1 MADAS
6 AYSILGLQKGATEE
20 EIKKA
25 FVELVKRYD
34 PERHTERFIVIQNAY
49 NKLRNVEQRA
59 REDIQTYNI
68 IRWEFLYQ
76 PEEQAGTEPPPPAD
90 IESARNAWRANPSD
104 PGTREAYTRLLLRR
118 ARVFA
123 ARKQWPDAIRDWEEA
138 VQVEPTNLRAR
149 QNLVGGLISLGT
161 SYALHNLHEEAL
173 ELWERAVVL
182 NPDLPSLFH
191 NLALLSM
198 KMSNSQRAA
207 RYWAETVKHWQR
219 LMETSTGDTGMYWK
233 HCLTEAYREYGELI
247 EYGQREVTRGTSSTM
262 VSKMPATGPIG
273 AGQPSPVPAG
283 PQPQA
288 PSSAAGG
295 PPPGAFHPRPSS
307 TGASAPDAPPPP
319 PSERRVPMPKAVGE
333 PPAIPTGTGG
343 LSAGRFRK
351 ILELNPDDDEARFG
365 LVRALMD
372 DSNWAEAIKELA
384 ELQRRHPKNT
394 EVLDLQGWALLNS
407 GQVDQA
413 FAAWQRAL
421 TLDPKNA
428 RVRESLVRA
437 RLSVGKQLRE
447 RGMFTHALV
456 QFKSLMRLLPTSNEV
471 RLEIAA
477 TYEMKGDVKSAELEY
492 KAVLEQ
498 DPKNK
503 VARKALTDLKIKGR

>member
-1 MADAS
+1 MADVS

-49 NKLRNVEQRA
+49 NRLRNVEQRA

-76 PEEQAGTEPPPPAD
+76 PEEQAATEPPPPPELD
-90 IESARNAWRANPSD
+90 SARDTWRANPSD
-104 PGTREAYTRLLLRR
+104 PATRESYTRLLLRR
-118 ARVFA
+118 GRVFA

-149 QNLVGGLISLGT
+149 QNLVGGLVSLGT

-182 NPDLPSLFH
+182 NPDLPNLFH
-191 NLALLSM
+191 NLALLTM

-207 RYWAETVKHWQR
+207 RYWAETVKRWQR
-219 LMETSTGDTGMYWK
+219 LMETTTGDTSTYWK

-247 EYGQREVTRGTSSTM
+247 EYGQRDVTRGTSSTM
-262 VSKMPATGPIG
+262 VSKLPASGPI
-273 AGQPSPVPAG
+273 APGQSSPA
-283 PQPQA
+283 PQA
-288 PSSAAGG
+288 APPSSSPAAGA
-295 PPPGAFHPRPSS
+295 PQGAFQPRPTSA
-307 TGASAPDAPPPP
+307 GAPVPDAPPPAV
-319 PSERRVPMPKAVGE
+319 SERRVPMPKAMGGE
-333 PPAIPTGTGG
+333 PQGPAGTGG

-351 ILELNPDDDEARFG
+351 IIELNPDDDSARFG
-365 LVRALMD
+365 LVRALME
-372 DSNWAEAIKELA
+372 DSNWPEAIKELA

-394 EVLDLQGWALLNS
+394 EVMDLHGWALLNS

-413 FAAWQRAL
+413 FAAWQRAI
-421 TLDPKNA
+421 TMDPKDA

-456 QFKSLMRLLPTSNEV
+456 QFKSLMRLLPSSNEV

-477 TYEMKGDVKSAELEY
+477 TYEMKGDTKSAELEY

-503 VARKALTDLKIKGR
+503 VARKAITDLKIKGR